1 MEDPNVSFQAEPSGK
16 TRHIP
21 LTSFAALAL
30 AAALVAA
37 GCGSSKSKSS
47 SSESTPAPAA
57 PATTAPTSTSA
68 APAGGGETKLAL
80 AADPGG
86 QLKFDKSSLSAKAG
100 KVTIDFA
107 NSSPLPHNVAVASS
121 SGAVAGE
128 TPTFQGGS
136 KTVTVTLKAGTYK
149 FYCTVPGHRQA
160 GMEGTLTV
168 Q

>member
-1 MEDPNVSFQAEPSGK
+1 MRFQADPSGK
-16 TRHIP
+16 TRHVP
-21 LTSFAALAL
+21 LTSFAALAV
-30 AAALVAA
+30 AAALAAA

-57 PATTAPTSTSA
+57 PATTSSTSTSA

-80 AADPGG
+80 AADPNGE
-86 QLKFDKSSLSAKAG
+86 LKFDKTSLSAKAG
-100 KVTIDFA
+100 NVSIDFS
-107 NSSPLPHNVAVASS
+107 NSSSLPHNVTVASS
-121 SGAVAGE
+121 SGAVVNE

-136 KTVTVTLKAGTYK
+136 KTVTMTLKAGTYK